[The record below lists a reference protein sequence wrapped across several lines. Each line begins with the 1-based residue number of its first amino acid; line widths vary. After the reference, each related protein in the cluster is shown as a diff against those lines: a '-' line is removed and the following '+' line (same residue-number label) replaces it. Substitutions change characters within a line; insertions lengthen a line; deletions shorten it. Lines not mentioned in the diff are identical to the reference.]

1 MARYK
6 ISNVKSWMRQLPEN
20 KWRKTYNVD
29 ARRVAHFA
37 NLGEEVELP
46 ETLNRKTG
54 DGSYIREK
62 RLAKEYV
69 KCMKKEERKLKL
81 ENKIR
86 KMIRSLIKEELNDE

>member
-1 MARYK
+1 MRKVTVKK
-6 ISNVKSWMRQLPEN
+6 IREWLKSLDEN
-20 KWRKTYNVD
+20 KWRKTYNID

-37 NLGEEVELP
+37 NLGEEVKLP